1 MGVAVRPTN
10 PAWQANPVDLRADVL
25 QIAKDL
31 IETSSVSRNEAALA
45 DAVEAALRPC
55 SHLEVIR
62 DGNTVIAR
70 TMLGRAQRVIIGGHL
85 DTVPSS
91 GNDRAIVVHAGGQ
104 APVADPSGSRA
115 VAEDRLYGLGACDM
129 KGGLAVQLKLAATV
143 DAPTRDVTYVFY
155 ECEEIEAEFNGLKRI
170 AETRPEL
177 LHGDF
182 AVLMEPSSAIVEAG
196 CQGTMRIEVRTAG
209 RRAHTARAWMGTN
222 AIHGLG
228 EVLARLNAYTPRE
241 PIIDGLRYR
250 EGLQAVFIGGGVA
263 GNVVPDQAVVTI
275 NHRFAPD
282 RTAAEAEAHLRDL
295 FDGFDVTVVDIADGA
310 KPGLSHPAAAA
321 FVAATGGSVEPK
333 FGWTDVAR
341 FTALGIPAV
350 NFGPADPSLAHTP
363 HEYVRIADLYS
374 VETQLRNWLTTL

>member
-1 MGVAVRPTN
+1 MGVAVRRTN

-31 IETSSVSRNEAALA
+31 IETPSVSRSEAGLA
-45 DAVEAALRPC
+45 DAVEAALRPAA
-55 SHLEVIR
+55 HLEVIR

-70 TMLGRAQRVIIGGHL
+70 TTLGRSQRVILGGHL

-91 GNDRAIVVHAGGQ
+91 GNDRAIVVRSGES
-104 APVADPSGSRA
+104 APVADPHGSRE
-115 VAEDRLYGLGACDM
+115 VTEDRLYGLGACDM
-129 KGGLAVQLKLAATV
+129 KGGLAVQLKLAADVT
-143 DAPTRDVTYVFY
+143 APTRDITYVFY
-155 ECEEIEAEFNGLKRI
+155 ECEEIEAEHNGLKRI
-170 AETRPEL
+170 AETKPEL

-182 AVLMEPSSAIVEAG
+182 AVLMEPSGAIVEAG
-196 CQGTMRIEVRTAG
+196 CQGTMRIEVRTTG
-209 RRAHTARAWMGTN
+209 RRAHTARAWMGAN

-228 EVLARLNAYTPRE
+228 DVLSRLNAYSPRE

-250 EGLQAVFIGGGVA
+250 EGLQAVYIAGGIA
-263 GNVVPDQAVVTI
+263 GNVVPDEAVITI

-282 RTAAEAEAHLRDL
+282 RNAAEAEAHLREV
-295 FDGFDVTVVDIADGA
+295 FAGFDVTVVDSADGA

-321 FVAATGGSVEPK
+321 FVQSTGGNVEPK

-363 HEYVRIADLYS
+363 HEYVRIADLYA
-374 VETQLRNWLTTL
+374 VESQLRTWLTT

>member
-10 PAWQANPVDLRADVL
+10 PAWQATPVDLRADVL

-31 IETSSVSRNEAALA
+31 IETPSVSRSEAALA
-45 DAVEAALRPC
+45 DVVEQALATC

-70 TMLGRAQRVIIGGHL
+70 TQLGRQQRVVIGGHL

-91 GNDRAIVVHAGGQ
+91 GNDRAIVVSAGQ
-104 APVADPSGSRA
+104 PAPVADSAGSRD
-115 VAEDRLYGLGACDM
+115 VTEDRLYGLGACDM

-143 DAPTRDVTYVFY
+143 DVPTRDVTYVFY

-170 AETRPEL
+170 SETRPEL

-182 AVLMEPSSAIVEAG
+182 AVLMEPSGAIVEAG
-196 CQGTMRIEVRTAG
+196 CQGTMRIEVTTRG

-222 AIHGLG
+222 AIHALG
-228 EVLARLNAYTPRE
+228 EVLARLNSYTPRE

-250 EGLQAVFIGGGVA
+250 EGLQAVFINGGVA
-263 GNVVPDQAVVTI
+263 GNVVPDHAVLTI

-282 RTAAEAEAHLRDL
+282 RSAAEAEAHLREV
-295 FDGFDVTVVDIADGA
+295 FDGFDVTVVDVADGA

-321 FVAATGGSVEPK
+321 FVTATGGKVEPK

-363 HEYVRIADLYS
+363 HEFVRIADLYA
-374 VETQLRNWLTTL
+374 VESQMRTWLTS